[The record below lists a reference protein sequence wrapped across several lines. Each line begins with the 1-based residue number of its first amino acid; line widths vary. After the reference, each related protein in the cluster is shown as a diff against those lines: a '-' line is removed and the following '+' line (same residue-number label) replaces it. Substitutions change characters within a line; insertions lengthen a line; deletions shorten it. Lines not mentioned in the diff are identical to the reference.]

1 MRGPWVARGLRTV
14 GIPLAFP
21 FSLFFFF
28 LFLFP
33 SSPSPPRLR
42 RESAPKVVR
51 CRGECGPPAL
61 ITPGLIKP
69 FASFQSNKQ
78 TSR

>member
-1 MRGPWVARGLRTV
+1 MKGALGCPGVANRRHPVGL
-14 GIPLAFP
+14 
-21 FSLFFFF
+21 SLFLMFFSYF
-28 LFLFP
+28 FSP
-33 SSPSPPRLR
+33 SPSPPRLR